1 MKGQKILVELG
12 LKITKY
18 IEIEDP
24 VINDIGWLILISLI
38 KRGQFTLSHMGFQ
51 EKQKKY
57 IEKGAID
64 EKIQ

>member
-38 KRGQFTLSHMGFQ
+38 KRG
-51 EKQKKY
+51 
-57 IEKGAID
+57 
-64 EKIQ
+64 